1 MQEMVEEISEIP
13 ANDDGVTS
21 PDQSIVL
28 PAYVPTI
35 EETIKAS
42 GAHRSLLNTVVNELV
57 ATQDLLW
64 VLLNIMACLL

>member
-1 MQEMVEEISEIP
+1 MQRSTPGEKEVRKELKMQEMVEEISEIP

-42 GAHRSLLNTVVNELV
+42 GAHRSFY
-57 ATQDLLW
+57 
-64 VLLNIMACLL
+64 